1 MENTHIVVH
10 YSEYSKDI
18 KGVYANIDNDFQAIL
33 INSMYCEEEREAIY
47 KTLCDILNSGTYS
60 LILLKADNTIIT
72 K

>member
-1 MENTHIVVH
+1 MDKTHIVVH

-33 INSMYCEEEREAIY
+33 INSMYCDEERQAIY
-47 KTLCDILNSGTYS
+47 KTLCDILDSEKYS
-60 LILLKADNTIIT
+60 LILLKADNTIIV